1 MIKDKLSA
9 WLRIMR
15 LQFYPMTFI
24 AYSLGAALAAGKGL
38 SFSLYLYLLGYAYL
52 FLLELYTIL
61 ANELYD
67 LPTDRINRNAS
78 PFNGGS
84 RVLVEEKLAPKEVKT
99 ALVLLLCLLVPSG
112 LLLAL
117 LCPASSRNSAI
128 VLLIVG
134 IPLGLGYTMPP
145 LKFCYRG
152 VGELVVALTHSP
164 YVIVC
169 GFVFQSGSWA
179 DPSPWILSVP
189 LFFAVLAAITLAG
202 VPDHRAD
209 KSAFKNTFSV
219 LFGEQT
225 ACLLALTFATLAAAA
240 GTLLWHFQMLGR
252 SGELLVL
259 ITTPHWMILLITTF
273 VLVKSGKYDRR
284 IDGIMRIAL
293 SYIIWFGIIPLV
305 GCLRS

>member
-1 MIKDKLSA
+1 M
-9 WLRIMR
+9 
-15 LQFYPMTFI
+15 
-24 AYSLGAALAAGKGL
+24 AAGKGL

-52 FLLELYTIL
+52 FLLELCTIL

-67 LPTDRINRNAS
+67 LPTDSINRNAS

-84 RVLVEEKLAPKEVKT
+84 KVLVEKKLAPKEVKT
-99 ALVLLLCLLVPSG
+99 AMVLLLFLLVTSG
-112 LLLAL
+112 LLFAL
-117 LCPASSRNSAI
+117 LCPSFSRTSAI
-128 VLLIVG
+128 VLLIAG
-134 IPLGLGYTMPP
+134 IPLGLGYTVPP

-179 DPSPWILSVP
+179 DPSIWILSVP

-209 KSAFKNTFSV
+209 KRAFKNTFSV

-225 ACLLALTFATLAAAA
+225 ACLLALTFATLAVTA

-252 SGELLVL
+252 YGGLLVL
-259 ITTPHWMILLITTF
+259 ITIPHWIIFFIATF
-273 VLVKSGKYDRR
+273 VLIKSGKYDRR
-284 IDGIMRIAL
+284 IDGIILIAL
-293 SYIIWFGIIPLV
+293 SYIIWFGIIPLAA
-305 GCLRS
+305 CLRS

>member
-1 MIKDKLSA
+1 
-9 WLRIMR
+9 MR

-24 AYSLGAALAAGKGL
+24 AYSLGAAAAPGKGL

-52 FLLELYTIL
+52 FLLELCTIL
-61 ANELYD
+61 ANELHD
-67 LPTDRINRNAS
+67 LPTDRINPNAS

-84 RVLVEEKLAPKEVKT
+84 RVLVENKLAPEEVET
-99 ALVLLLCLLVPSG
+99 ALVVLLCLLVTSG

-117 LCPASSRNSAI
+117 LCPASSRTSAI
-128 VLLIVG
+128 VLLIAG

-169 GFVFQSGSWA
+169 GFIFQSGSWA
-179 DPSPWILSVP
+179 DPTPWILSVP

-209 KSAFKNTFSV
+209 KRAFKNTFSV

-225 ACLLALTFATLAAAA
+225 ACLLALTFATLAITA

-252 SGELLVL
+252 SGGVLVL
-259 ITTPHWMILLITTF
+259 IATPHWVILFMATF
-273 VLVKSGKYDRR
+273 VLVKSGRYDRR
-284 IDGIMRIAL
+284 IDGIMGVAL

-305 GCLRS
+305 ASLRR

>member
-1 MIKDKLSA
+1 
-9 WLRIMR
+9 MR
-15 LQFYPMTFI
+15 LQFYPMTFV
-24 AYSLGAALAAGKGL
+24 AYSLGAAVAVEKGL
-38 SFSLYLYLLGYAYL
+38 SFSLYPYALGYVYL
-52 FLLELYTIL
+52 FLLEVCTIL

-99 ALVLLLCLLVPSG
+99 ALVLLLSLLVASG
-112 LLLAL
+112 LVLAL
-117 LCPASSRNSAI
+117 LCTPPSRTSAI
-128 VLLIVG
+128 ILLIAG

-152 VGELVVALTHSP
+152 VGELIVALTHSP

-169 GFVFQSGSWA
+169 GFVFQSGSWT
-179 DPSPWILSVP
+179 DPSPWILSIP

-209 KSAFKNTFSV
+209 KRAFKNTFSV

-225 ACLLALTFATLAAAA
+225 ACLLALTFATLAVAA
-240 GTLLWHFQMLGR
+240 GTLLWYFQALGR
-252 SGELLVL
+252 LGHLLVL
-259 ITTPHWMILLITTF
+259 ITTPHWIILLMATSL
-273 VLVKSGKYDRR
+273 LVKSASYDRR
-284 IDGIMRIAL
+284 IDGIMGIAL

-305 GCLRS
+305 ASLKS

>member
-1 MIKDKLSA
+1 M
-9 WLRIMR
+9 
-15 LQFYPMTFI
+15 
-24 AYSLGAALAAGKGL
+24 AASKGL
-38 SFSLYLYLLGYAYL
+38 SFSLCLYLLGYAYL
-52 FLLELYTIL
+52 FLLELCTIL
-61 ANELYD
+61 TNELYD

-99 ALVLLLCLLVPSG
+99 ALGLLLCLLVPFG

-117 LCPASSRNSAI
+117 LCPISARTSAI
-128 VLLIVG
+128 VLLMAG
-134 IPLGLGYTMPP
+134 ILLGLGYTMPP
-145 LKFCYRG
+145 VKFCYRG
-152 VGELVVALTHSP
+152 VGELLVALTHSP

-202 VPDHRAD
+202 VPDCRAD
-209 KSAFKNTFSV
+209 KRASKNTLSV

-225 ACLLALTFATLAAAA
+225 ACLLALTFATLAVAA
-240 GTLLWHFQMLGR
+240 GTLLWYFQILGG
-252 SGELLVL
+252 SGGFLVL
-259 ITTPHWMILLITTF
+259 ITIPHWMILLMATF
-273 VLVKSGKYDRR
+273 VLVKSGNYDRR
-284 IDGIMRIAL
+284 IDGIISIAL

-305 GCLRS
+305 ASLRS

>member
-1 MIKDKLSA
+1 MTKDKLGA

-24 AYSLGAALAAGKGL
+24 AYSLGAAMAAGKGL

-52 FLLELYTIL
+52 FVLELSTIL

-84 RVLVEEKLAPKEVKT
+84 RVLVEEKLAPKEVRA
-99 ALVLLLCLLVPSG
+99 ALVLLLCLLVPFG
-112 LLLAL
+112 LLLAF
-117 LCPASSRNSAI
+117 LCPPSSRTSAI
-128 VLLIVG
+128 FLLVAG
-134 IPLGLGYTMPP
+134 ILLGLGYTMPP

-152 VGELVVALTHSP
+152 MGELVVATTHSP

-179 DPSPWILSVP
+179 DPTPWILSVP
-189 LFFAVLAAITLAG
+189 LFFAVSAAITLAG
-202 VPDHRAD
+202 VPDHQAD
-209 KSAFKNTFSV
+209 KRAFKNTFSV

-225 ACLLALTFATLAAAA
+225 ACLLAVTFATLAVTA
-240 GTLLWHFQMLGR
+240 GTLLWHLQLLGR
-252 SGELLVL
+252 SGGLLVL
-259 ITTPHWMILLITTF
+259 ITTPHWMILLIAAF
-273 VLVKSGKYDRR
+273 VLVKSGNYDRR
-284 IDGIMRIAL
+284 IDGIMGIAL

-305 GCLRS
+305 AALRS